1 MSKEEYLKQ
10 LQKYLKKLPKQD
22 YEDAMEYFIEYFEE
36 TDEAGAQELMTELG
50 TPKEAARDLISNL
63 LDKKIEEQE
72 PVFGVED
79 KKVEKD
85 KKQSKWNIFWIALL
99 AIFAAPIGAPLV
111 FSALVVLLSLVL
123 LVYRPTLLNQPQA
136 VRWGDASRVKYKI
149 SLATN
154 TALAHFNA
162 RPQEIFTHKLDTSFV
177 PIREIPS
184 IYQSQV
190 NCVNRWVIQI
200 LLNVF
205 WCNFFFIIL
214 KPFQIHAV
222 FLWLWFVL
230 IFAACRQ

>member
-22 YEDAMEYFIEYFEE
+22 YGDAMEYFIEYFEE
-36 TDEAGAQELMTELG
+36 TDEAGAQELMKELG

-123 LVYRPTLLNQPQA
+123 CAGILVLCVFIFGLSFFLVAGKLVIRGILAIPYSISGFALISGSGIFFVGLAILSVILGIYLAKWFGLLF
-136 VRWGDASRVKYKI
+136 VKLAQWI
-149 SLATN
+149 SK
-154 TALAHFNA
+154 HSKKSK
-162 RPQEIFTHKLDTSFV
+162 QGGKSHE
-177 PIREIPS
+177 
-184 IYQSQV
+184 
-190 NCVNRWVIQI
+190 
-200 LLNVF
+200 
-205 WCNFFFIIL
+205 
-214 KPFQIHAV
+214 
-222 FLWLWFVL
+222 
-230 IFAACRQ
+230 